1 MCVHDEES
9 EAYRLVMSELNR
21 LREEK
26 GLEPVNDCIDPYDRY
41 VVAYMCYYVFDGS
54 IEEAEKFAK
63 DIYDYFGD
71 DGDENLYV
79 SIN

>member
-1 MCVHDEES
+1 MGDS
-9 EAYRLVMSELNR
+9 LNR

-26 GLEPVNDCIDPYDRY
+26 GLETVKDYIDQDGRTIL
-41 VVAYMCYYVFDGS
+41 AYMCYYVFDGS

-63 DIYDYFGD
+63 DIYEYFGD